1 LNFCKRASMMM
12 KANAMMMMMMMIQKS
27 SAVIHFS
34 TSIHFLV
41 FRRSKSNDD
50 GVTDIIVRH

>member
-1 LNFCKRASMMM
+1 MMM
-12 KANAMMMMMMMIQKS
+12 KANAMMLMMMQKS